1 MKLTKRLSK
10 LSRHRFSSSGN
21 LSRLL
26 LGLLAT
32 MLLSVPAVAQSVRG
46 TVSGNVTDSNG
57 AAIPGATVTLVG
69 DQKADTRSVTTN
81 DSGRFSFTA
90 IQPGTYSLKIEQKG
104 FQTLEHRGVVLSA
117 NESLALGEL
126 KLQPGEIAG
135 MVTVTSVGPVV
146 EKESSDLTARLTA
159 DQINLISTKGRDIT
173 SLLRLLPG
181 TSNNDDIEAVG
192 EGFGTD
198 LPNFSGQRGRS
209 AVASIDGLFAGEPS
223 GSNKL
228 SMTINQDAVAEV
240 KVLRNN
246 YGAEYGNNGGALI
259 NLVSKGGGKEYRGS
273 VYYFVRNES
282 LNANNFFSNKAGL
295 PRPLYRHKVPGF
307 NIGGPLPLPHFGEGG
322 PALVKNKAFFF
333 LSVEKPH
340 TITPTDP
347 VFVTVPTALERIG
360 DFSQSKTSTGT
371 TPIVIDPLTGL
382 QFPGN
387 KIPDNRINKSI
398 QNMLN
403 YFPLPNSPTAAI
415 PGRFVNQL
423 SADVPKRSPVIR
435 LDFTPTNKDTVYWK
449 AQWWTSDNEGLGT
462 SGWPNGTGG
471 VDRWGIRSHYL
482 YKDNG
487 WSTNWVHILSPT
499 IVNEFNFGMRHDS
512 EGFVPSTGMI
522 DGLTRSTLNYTAPQ
536 LFPANNKLN
545 LVPTITGWAGVSSNP
560 ANINWLDRWGEV
572 GNDYIKP
579 SFADNL
585 SITHGDHSFKFGT
598 YFERLFNRE
607 APGGGKWS
615 GGLDFGNGTGNGFT
629 ASSVVGGVVVP
640 GTGNTTYAYAN
651 ALLGN
656 FNNYTES
663 KARNFTNSEIRLWQ
677 FYAQDEWRV
686 SKTFTLNYGLRIG
699 THTPFFQLD
708 GQGSNFDPSRFDPA
722 KAPLLYAGYCVGQP
736 NGIPALGTAC
746 TAANSRAVDP
756 RIVNPT
762 GAQLLP
768 ANLVRSFVPGTGD
781 PLNGIVLPTDPTA
794 FKGFR
799 HTKPVDWEPRV
810 GFAWDIR
817 GTGKTVIRGM
827 GGVYHAPR
835 IGGGTGGAGASSLG
849 ANPPEQTTFT
859 IFNGNI
865 NTLGNVAALVFPVAI
880 RGLEVNSKTITT
892 YNFELGFQQDIG
904 FKTVIEASYV
914 GSFSRHLGEQ
924 RNINGVPDNAKF
936 VDCRFVPANL
946 CHPENRDPLTAF
958 AAKNND
964 FMRPYRGYG
973 DINVNTWSGTSNYNG
988 LQIQVN
994 RRYSRGFQYG
1004 VAYTYSKS
1012 FDYANDDTSDVNLGR
1027 PYKGFNYSPSD
1038 FDQTHILTV
1047 NYIYDVPGLS
1057 RKWKNGFAKAIFD
1070 NWQISGTTSYVSGK
1084 PKNIAI
1090 TYSSGTATISA
1101 GQTCPPGTIP
1111 QTSPTVCTMITDYT
1125 GGQIN
1130 ARPNILC
1137 DPMKGVNGT
1146 DSSGMPYVIN
1156 VACFAQTTRVGDIGN
1171 MPRNSVR
1178 MPSIFN
1184 NDLAFFKNIKLGEN
1198 REIQLRWEVYNIFN
1212 HANFR
1217 DIDAALTYGVAQ
1229 INPGAVP
1236 GQPAPPCTATNIC
1249 TAVVRQTRNTLFG
1262 SASSFGTATSA
1273 RTPRVMQGSIRINF

>member
-1 MKLTKRLSK
+1 MFTLNYRA
-10 LSRHRFSSSGN
+10 F
-21 LSRLL
+21 LL
-26 LGLLAT
+26 VGVALLFT
-32 MLLSVPAVAQSVRG
+32 SQVCVSQSVTGNISG
-46 TVSGNVTDSNG
+46 TVVDSNQN
-57 AAIPGATVTLVG
+57 AIPSANVMVTNGKTGATRT
-69 DQKADTRSVTTN
+69 TTTN
-81 DSGRFSFTA
+81 EDGRFTVSA
-90 IQPGTYSLKIEQKG
+90 IQPGVYTVRVERQG
-104 FQTLEHRGVVLSA
+104 FQTLERPDTVLSA
-117 NESLALGEL
+117 NENLALGEL
-126 KLQPGEIAG
+126 AMQAG
-135 MVTVTSVGPVV
+135 QVTATVVVASGGQLV

-246 YGAEYGNNGGALI
+246 YAAEYGNNGGALI
-259 NLVSKGGGKEYRGS
+259 NLVSKGGGTDYAGS

-295 PRPLYRHKVPGF
+295 PRALYRHKIPGF
-307 NIGGPLPLPHFGEGG
+307 NVGGPMPLPRFGEGG
-322 PALVKNKAFFF
+322 PALKRDKAFFF
-333 LSVEKPH
+333 FSFEKPH

-360 DFSQSKTSTGT
+360 NFSQSRNSSGAV
-371 TPIVIDPLTGL
+371 PSVIDPLTGL

-387 KIPDNRINKSI
+387 IIPDARINRSI

-403 YFPLPNSPTAAI
+403 YFPLPNSPTAAN
-415 PGRFVNQL
+415 PGRYVNQL
-423 SADVPKRSPVIR
+423 SADVPKHSAVIR
-435 LDFTPTNKDTVYWK
+435 FDFRPTNNDSVYWK

-471 VDRWGIRSHYL
+471 VDRWGIKSHYL

-487 WSTNWVHILSPT
+487 WSANWVHIVNSNM
-499 IVNEFNFGMRHDS
+499 VNEFNFGMRHDS

-522 DGLTRSTLNYTAPQ
+522 DGLTRAVLNYAAPQ

-545 LVPTITGWAGVSSNP
+545 LVPTITGWSSVTGNP

-579 SFADNL
+579 SFSDNF
-585 SITHGDHSFKFGT
+585 SITKGNHSYKFGT

-615 GGLDFGNGTGNGFT
+615 GGLDFGTGTGNGFT
-629 ASSVVGGVVVP
+629 VSAPGNL
-640 GTGNTTYAYAN
+640 GTGNTNYAYAN

-677 FYAQDEWRV
+677 FYAQDEWRMTRHF
-686 SKTFTLNYGLRIG
+686 TFNYGLRIG

-708 GQGSNFDPSRFDPA
+708 GQGSNFDPSRYDPT
-722 KAPLLYAGYCVGQP
+722 KAPLLYNGYCLGQP
-736 NGIPALGTAC
+736 GGVPPIGTAC
-746 TAANSRAVDP
+746 AAANQRAVDP
-756 RIVNPT
+756 RIINPT
-762 GAQLLP
+762 AAQLLP

-781 PLNGIVLPTDPTA
+781 PLNGIVVPTDPTA

-799 HTKPVDWEPRV
+799 HTRPVDLEPRI

-817 GTGKTVIRGM
+817 GDGKTVIRGM
-827 GGVYHAPR
+827 GGAYHAPR

-849 ANPPEQTTFT
+849 ANPPQQTTFT
-859 IFNGNI
+859 IFNGNV
-865 NTLGNVAALVFPVAI
+865 NTLGSVAALVFPTAI
-880 RGLEVNSKTITT
+880 RSLEVNSNTITT
-892 YNFELGFQQDIG
+892 YNFQLGFQRDIG
-904 FKTVIEASYV
+904 FKTVLEASYV

-924 RNINGVPDNAKF
+924 RNINGVPDTAKF
-936 VDCRFVPANL
+936 VDCRVVPASQ
-946 CHPENRDPLTAF
+946 CHPENRDPFTANS
-958 AAKNND
+958 AKNND
-964 FMRPYRGYG
+964 FLRPFRGYG
-973 DINVNTWSGTSNYNG
+973 DINQNTWGGTSNYNG
-988 LQIQVN
+988 LQVQVN
-994 RRYSRGFQYG
+994 RRYASGFQYG
-1004 VAYTYSKS
+1004 VAYTFSKS
-1012 FDYANDDTSDVNLGR
+1012 FDYANDDTSDVNNGR
-1027 PYKGFNYSPSD
+1027 PYKAFNYATSD

-1047 NYIYDVPGLS
+1047 NYIYDIPRLS
-1057 RKWKNGFAKAIFD
+1057 RRWNNKLVKLLFD
-1070 NWQISGTTSYVSGK
+1070 NYQISGTTSYASGK
-1084 PKNIAI
+1084 PKNVTV
-1090 TYSSGTATISA
+1090 TYTTGTATITA
-1101 GQTCPPGTIP
+1101 GQTCPPGTF
-1111 QTSPTVCTMITDYT
+1111 QTSATVCTMITDFT

-1137 DPMKGVNGT
+1137 DPMSGISGV
-1146 DSSGMPYVIN
+1146 DSTGLAFVVN
-1156 VACFAQTTRVGDIGN
+1156 TGCFTNPTALGQIGN
-1171 MPRNSVR
+1171 SPRNGVR

-1184 NDLAFFKNIKLGEN
+1184 NDVAIFKNIKLGES
-1198 REIQLRWEVYNIFN
+1198 REIQLRWEVYNVFN
-1212 HANFR
+1212 HTNFR
-1217 DIDAALTYGVAQ
+1217 DIDAALTYGVVQ
-1229 INPGAVP
+1229 INPGGA
-1236 GQPAPPCTATNIC
+1236 AASCTAAGNIC
-1249 TAVVRQTRNTLFG
+1249 TAAVRQTRTT
-1262 SASSFGTATSA
+1262 FGTPTSA
-1273 RTPRVMQGSIRINF
+1273 RSPRVMQGSIRINF

>member
-1 MKLTKRLSK
+1 MKLTNRTAQALPGH
-10 LSRHRFSSSGN
+10 LHGFN
-21 LSRLL
+21 FSRLL
-26 LGLLAT
+26 FGLLVA
-32 MLLSVPAVAQSVRG
+32 MLLSTPAVAQSITG
-46 TVSGNVTDSNG
+46 TVSGIVTDSNG
-57 AAIPGATVTLVG
+57 AAIRGASVTLVG
-69 DQKADTRSVTTN
+69 DQKGNSRSDTTN
-81 DSGRFSFTA
+81 EDGRFSFTA
-90 IQPGTYSLKIEQKG
+90 VQPGGYSVKIEQKG
-104 FQTLEHRGVVLSA
+104 FQSLEQRGVQLSA
-117 NESLALGEL
+117 NETLALGEL
-126 KLQPGEIAG
+126 KLQPGQVAG

-146 EKESSDLTARLTA
+146 EKESSDLTARLTS

-209 AVASIDGLFAGEPS
+209 AAASIDGLFAGEPS

-295 PRPLYRHKVPGF
+295 VRPLYRHKVPGF
-307 NIGGPLPLPHFGEGG
+307 NIGGPLPLPRFGEGG
-322 PALVKNKAFFF
+322 PSLIKDRAYFF

-347 VFVTVPTALERIG
+347 VFVTVPTALERLG
-360 DFSQSKTSTGT
+360 DFSQSRNSSNAV
-371 TPIVIDPLTGL
+371 PVVIDPLTGL

-387 KIPDNRINKSI
+387 KIPDARINKSI
-398 QNMLN
+398 QNLLN
-403 YFPLPNSPTAAI
+403 YYPLPNSPTAAI
-415 PGRFVNQL
+415 PGRYVNQL

-435 LDFTPTNKDTVYWK
+435 FDFRPTNNDTVYWK

-487 WSTNWVHILSPT
+487 WSTNWVHIVNSNV
-499 IVNEFNFGMRHDS
+499 VNEFNFGMRHDS
-512 EGFVPSTGMI
+512 EGFVPSTGFAE
-522 DGLTRSTLNYTAPQ
+522 GLTRSALNYKAPQ
-536 LFPANNKLN
+536 LFPDNNKLN
-545 LVPTITGWAGVSSNP
+545 LVPTLTGWAGISANP
-560 ANINWLDRWGEV
+560 ASINWLDRWGEV

-579 SFADNL
+579 SFADNF
-585 SITHGDHSFKFGT
+585 SVTHGNHSFKFGT
-598 YFERLFNRE
+598 YFERLKNRE

-629 ASSVVGGVVVP
+629 ASSVVGGVLVP

-656 FNNYTES
+656 FNSYTES

-677 FYAQDEWRV
+677 FYAQDEWKMRRN
-686 SKTFTLNYGLRIG
+686 FTLNYGLRIG
-699 THTPFFQLD
+699 THTPFFQID
-708 GQGSNFDPSRFDPA
+708 GQGSNFDPSRYDPT
-722 KAPLLYAGYCVGQP
+722 KAPLLYAGWCVGSP
-736 NGIPALGTAC
+736 GGIPAIGTAC

-756 RIVNPT
+756 RLTNPT
-762 GAQLLP
+762 AAQLLP
-768 ANLVRSFVPGTGD
+768 ANLIRSFVPGSGD
-781 PLNGIVLPTDPTA
+781 PLNGIVTPTDPKA

-810 GFAWDIR
+810 GFAWDIW
-817 GTGKTVIRGM
+817 GKGKTVIRGM
-827 GGVYHAPR
+827 GGAYHAPR

-849 ANPPEQTTFT
+849 ANPPQQTTFT
-859 IFNGNI
+859 IFNGNVD
-865 NTLGNVAALVFPVAI
+865 NLGNVAALVFPVAI

-904 FKTVIEASYV
+904 FKTVVEASYV

-936 VDCRFVPANL
+936 VDCRVIPASI
-946 CHPENRDPLTAF
+946 CHPENRDPLTASS
-958 AAKNND
+958 AKNND

-973 DINVNTWSGTSNYNG
+973 DINVNTWAGTSNYNG
-988 LQIQVN
+988 LQVQVN

-1004 VAYTYSKS
+1004 IAYTYSKS

-1027 PYKGFNYSPSD
+1027 PYKDFNYAPSD

-1047 NYIYDVPGLS
+1047 NYIYDIPSLS
-1057 RKWKNGFAKAIFD
+1057 RHWNNKLVKLLFD
-1070 NWQISGTTSYVSGK
+1070 NFQISGTTSYVSGK
-1084 PKNIAI
+1084 PKNI
-1090 TYSSGTATISA
+1090 TVSYTSGTATITA
-1101 GQTCPPGTIP
+1101 GQTCPAGTF
-1111 QTSPTVCTMITDYT
+1111 QTSSTVCTMITDFT

-1137 DPMKGVNGT
+1137 DPMRGI
-1146 DSSGMPYVIN
+1146 SGADPTNLAFVIN
-1156 VACFAQTTRVGDIGN
+1156 TSCFASPTALGQIGN
-1171 MPRNSVR
+1171 SPRNGVR

-1184 NDLAFFKNIKLGEN
+1184 NDLAFFKNIKIGEK
-1198 REIQLRWEVYNIFN
+1198 REVQLRWEMYNIFN
-1212 HANFR
+1212 HTNFR
-1217 DIDAALTYGVAQ
+1217 DIDAALTYGVIQ
-1229 INPGAVP
+1229 INPGGAS
-1236 GQPAPPCTATNIC
+1236 ALCTAAGNTC
-1249 TAVVRQTRNTLFG
+1249 SAVVRQTRTT
-1262 SASSFGTATSA
+1262 FGTPTSA
-1273 RTPRVMQGSIRINF
+1273 RSPRVMQGSIRINF

>member
-1 MKLTKRLSK
+1 MLISKRRAS
-10 LSRHRFSSSGN
+10 
-21 LSRLL
+21 
-26 LGLLAT
+26 LLAGSNPRLT
-32 MLLSVPAVAQSVRG
+32 RELSMLVLALLTALALGSYAFAQSVTGTISG
-46 TVSGNVTDSNG
+46 TVTDPNG
-57 AAIPGATVTLVG
+57 AVVGGANVTLVN
-69 DQKADTRSVTTN
+69 DQNKDQRDQVTKEA
-81 DSGRFSFTA
+81 GRFYFASL
-90 IQPGTYSLKIEQKG
+90 QPGTYTLKIEHAG
-104 FQTLEHRGVVLSA
+104 FETSLRTKIVLSA
-117 NESLALGEL
+117 NEDLALGDLTMKTGQVTET
-126 KLQPGEIAG
+126 
-135 MVTVTSVGPVV
+135 VTVASVGQIV

-246 YGAEYGNNGGALI
+246 YGAEYGNNGGALV
-259 NLVSKGGGKEYRGS
+259 NLVTKGGGKDYRGS

-282 LNANNFFSNKAGL
+282 LNANNFFSNKAAL
-295 PRPLYRHKVPGF
+295 PRALYRHKIPGF
-307 NIGGPLPLPHFGEGG
+307 NFGGPLPLPHFGDSGS
-322 PALVKNKAFFF
+322 ALTRNKAFFF
-333 LSVEKPH
+333 FSFEKPH

-347 VFVTVPTALERIG
+347 VFVTVPTALERRG
-360 DFSQSKTSTGT
+360 DFSQSRNSSNAV
-371 TPIVIDPLTGL
+371 PVIIDPLTGV

-387 KIPDNRINKSI
+387 VIPDIRINKSI

-423 SADVPKRSPVIR
+423 SADVPKHSAVIR
-435 LDFTPTNKDTVYWK
+435 FDVKPTNNDSVYWK
-449 AQWWTSDNEGLGT
+449 MQWWTSDNEGLGT

-487 WSTNWVHILSPT
+487 WSANWVHILNAT
-499 IVNEFNFGMRHDS
+499 MVNEFNFGMRHDS
-512 EGFVPSTGMI
+512 EGFVPSTGMAES
-522 DGLTRSTLNYTAPQ
+522 LTRGALNYSAPQ

-545 LVPTITGWAGVSSNP
+545 LVPTITGWSSVAGNP

-579 SFADNL
+579 SFADNF
-585 SITHGDHSFKFGT
+585 SITHGSHSFKFGT

-615 GGLDFGNGTGNGFT
+615 GGLDFGTGTGNGFT
-629 ASSVVGGVVVP
+629 VSAPGNL
-640 GTGNTTYAYAN
+640 GTGNTNYAYAN

-677 FYAQDEWRV
+677 FYGQDEWRMNRR
-686 SKTFTLNYGLRIG
+686 FTLNYGLRIG

-708 GQGSNFDPSRFDPA
+708 GQGSNFDPARYDPA
-722 KAPLLYAGYCVGQP
+722 KAPLLYAGYCLGQP
-736 NGIPALGTAC
+736 GGIPALGTAC
-746 TAANSRAVDP
+746 AAANQRAVDP
-756 RIVNPT
+756 RITNPS

-781 PLNGIVLPTDPTA
+781 PLNGIVVPNDPAA

-799 HTKPVDWEPRV
+799 HTRPVDFEPRI
-810 GFAWDIR
+810 GFAWDIQ
-817 GTGKTVIRGM
+817 GKGKTVIRGM
-827 GGVYHAPR
+827 GGAYHAPR

-859 IFNGNI
+859 IFNGNV
-865 NTLGNVAALVFPVAI
+865 NTLGSVAALVFPTAI
-880 RGLEVNSKTITT
+880 RSLEVNSHTITT
-892 YNFELGFQQDIG
+892 YNFELGFQRDIG
-904 FKTVIEASYV
+904 YKTVLEASYV

-924 RNINGVPDNAKF
+924 RNINGVPDSAKF
-936 VDCRFVPANL
+936 VDCRVIAANL
-946 CHPENRDPLTAF
+946 CHPENRDPLTASS
-958 AAKNND
+958 AKNND
-964 FMRPYRGYG
+964 FLRPFRGYG
-973 DINVNTWSGTSNYNG
+973 DINQNTWGGTSNYNA
-988 LQIQVN
+988 LQLQVN
-994 RRYSRGFQYG
+994 RRYAAGFQYG

-1012 FDYANDDTSDVNLGR
+1012 FDYANDDTSDVNAGR
-1027 PYKGFNYSPSD
+1027 PYKAFNYAPSD

-1047 NYIYDVPGLS
+1047 NYIYDIPHLS
-1057 RKWKNGFAKAIFD
+1057 RRWNNKLARLLFD
-1070 NWQISGTTSYVSGK
+1070 DYQISGTTSYVSGK
-1084 PKNIAI
+1084 PKNI
-1090 TYSSGTATISA
+1090 TVSYTSGTATITA
-1101 GQTCPPGTIP
+1101 GQACPPGTF
-1111 QTSPTVCTMITDYT
+1111 QTSATVCTMITDFT

-1130 ARPNILC
+1130 ARPNITC
-1137 DPMKGVNGT
+1137 DPMKGV
-1146 DSSGMPYVIN
+1146 SGADPTGLAFVIN
-1156 VACFAQTTRVGDIGN
+1156 TSCFAFPTALGQIGN
-1171 MPRNSVR
+1171 SPRNGVR

-1184 NDLAFFKNIKLGEN
+1184 NDLAVFKNIKLGEK
-1198 REIQLRWEVYNIFN
+1198 REVQLRWEVYNVFN
-1212 HANFR
+1212 HTNFR
-1217 DIDAALTYGVAQ
+1217 DIDAALQFGVVQ
-1229 INPGAVP
+1229 LNPGGSSVA
-1236 GQPAPPCTATNIC
+1236 CTAAGNTC
-1249 TAVVRQTRNTLFG
+1249 TAVIRQTRTT
-1262 SASSFGTATSA
+1262 FGTPTSA
-1273 RTPRVMQGSIRINF
+1273 RSPRVMQGSVRINF

>member
-1 MKLTKRLSK
+1 MKLAQRTSL
-10 LSRHRFSSSGN
+10 LSRHRFSPSRN
-21 LSRLL
+21 WLRLL
-26 LGLLAT
+26 LVLLAT

-69 DQKADTRSVTTN
+69 DQKADTRSVETN

-90 IQPGTYSLKIEQKG
+90 IQPGTYSLRIEQKG
-104 FQTLEHRGVVLSA
+104 FQALEHRGVVLSA

-135 MVTVTSVGPVV
+135 MVTITSVGPVV

-259 NLVSKGGGKEYRGS
+259 NLVSKSGGKEYRGS

-282 LNANNFFSNKAGL
+282 LNANNFFSNKAKL

-307 NIGGPLPLPHFGEGG
+307 NVGGPLPLPRFGEG

-333 LSVEKPH
+333 FSFEKPH

-347 VFVTVPTALERIG
+347 VTVTVPTALERIG
-360 DFSQSKTSTGT
+360 NFTQSRNSSGVV
-371 TPIVIDPLTGL
+371 PVVIDPLTGL

-387 KIPDNRINKSI
+387 IIPDARINKSI

-415 PGRFVNQL
+415 PGRYVNQL

-462 SGWPNGTGG
+462 AGWPNGGGG

-487 WSTNWVHILSPT
+487 WSTNWVHIISPT
-499 IVNEFNFGMRHDS
+499 VVNEFNFGMRHDS
-512 EGFVPSTGMI
+512 EGFIPSTGMI
-522 DGLTRSTLNYTAPQ
+522 EGLNRSALNYTAPQ
-536 LFPANNKLN
+536 LFPANNSNFN
-545 LVPTITGWAGVSSNP
+545 LVPTITGWASVSTNP

-598 YFERLFNRE
+598 YFERLKNRE

-615 GGLDFGNGTGNGFT
+615 GGLDFGTGTGNGFT
-629 ASSVVGGVVVP
+629 VSTPTALGN
-640 GTGNTTYAYAN
+640 GNTNYAYAN

-677 FYAQDEWRV
+677 FYAQDEWRL
-686 SKTFTLNYGLRIG
+686 SRTFTLNYGLRIG
-699 THTPFFQLD
+699 THTPFYQLD
-708 GQGSNFDPSRFDPA
+708 GQGSNFDPARFDPA

-736 NGIPALGTAC
+736 GGIPALGTSC
-746 TAANSRAVDP
+746 SAANSRAVDP

-762 GAQLLP
+762 AAQLLP
-768 ANLVRSFVPGTGD
+768 ANLIRSFVPGTGD

-799 HTKPVDWEPRV
+799 HTKSVDWEPRV
-810 GFAWDIR
+810 GFAWDVF
-817 GTGKTVIRGM
+817 GQGKTVIRGM
-827 GGVYHAPR
+827 GGAYHAPR

-849 ANPPEQTTFT
+849 ANPPQQTIFT

-865 NTLGNVAALVFPVAI
+865 NNLGNIAALVFPVAI

-904 FKTVIEASYV
+904 FKTVLEASYV

-924 RNINGVPDNAKF
+924 RNINGVPDTAKF
-936 VDCRFVPANL
+936 VDCRVIPANI
-946 CHPENRDPLTAF
+946 CHPENRDPLTASS
-958 AAKNND
+958 AKNND
-964 FMRPYRGYG
+964 FLRPYRGYG

-988 LQIQVN
+988 LQVQVN
-994 RRYSRGFQYG
+994 RRYSRGFQFG

-1012 FDYANDDTSDVNLGR
+1012 FDYANDDTSDVNQGR
-1027 PYKGFNYSPSD
+1027 PYKAFNYTTSD

-1047 NYIYDVPGLS
+1047 NYIYDIPGLS
-1057 RKWKNGFAKAIFD
+1057 RKWNNGFVKAVFD

-1084 PKNIAI
+1084 PKTI
-1090 TYSSGTATISA
+1090 TASYTSGTATITA
-1101 GQTCPPGTIP
+1101 GQKCPPGTF
-1111 QTSPTVCTMITDYT
+1111 QTSATVCTMITDFT

-1137 DPMKGVNGT
+1137 DPMKGISGSDPTGLAFAVNT
-1146 DSSGMPYVIN
+1146 S
-1156 VACFAQTTRVGDIGN
+1156 CFASPTALGEIGN
-1171 MPRNSVR
+1171 SPRNGVR

-1184 NDLAFFKNIKLGEN
+1184 NDLAFFKNFKLGEN

-1212 HANFR
+1212 HTNFR
-1217 DIDAALTYGVAQ
+1217 DIDAALTYGVVQ
-1229 INPGAVP
+1229 INPNA
-1236 GQPAPPCTATNIC
+1236 ALACTAAGNTC
-1249 TAVVRQTRNTLFG
+1249 TAAVRQTRTT
-1262 SASSFGTATSA
+1262 FGTPTSA
-1273 RTPRVMQGSIRINF
+1273 RTPRVMQGSVRINF